1 MNSNP
6 KTKYLDIL
14 QIFRGIA
21 ALMVVLHHSIKS
33 IQYYH
38 EINYPFL
45 NYIGSIGKFGVDFF
59 FVLSGFIITYS
70 ASIKYDEPNSFQSYV
85 KNRLIRIYVPY
96 LPIGIFMLV
105 VYQLLPG
112 FSNGS
117 RDISILTSLT
127 LIPAGNPALSVAWT
141 LSFELLFYLLF
152 SISFVS
158 KKLWNGFVLV
168 WFISII
174 IFTYSPLST
183 LQSFKIP
190 IFSTLFS
197 PYNLEFILGYCLALC
212 VIRKLK
218 LPLIVGILAL
228 IVMMSSFFYC
238 NLYKLNF
245 FKFDLNLLFALGIFI
260 IIYIAIDNYNFK
272 IKSNRILMLI
282 GNATYSIY
290 LVHNP
295 LQMIVIR
302 MYPKI
307 SSITSLF
314 IAIAIILILSSVVG
328 YVYYLIFEKKI
339 MIMIKSK
346 LVH

>member
-1 MNSNP
+1 MNNNP

-21 ALMVVLHHSIKS
+21 ALMVVVHHSIKS

-38 EINYPFL
+38 EINYQFL
-45 NYIGSIGKFGVDFF
+45 NYIASIGKFGVDFF

-70 ASIKYDEPNSFQSYV
+70 AYYKYNDPNSFSNYI

-105 VYQLLPG
+105 IYQLLPA
-112 FSNGS
+112 FSNGN

-152 SISFVS
+152 SISFIS

-174 IFTYSPLST
+174 IFTYTPLSS
-183 LQSFKIP
+183 LQFLKIP

-212 VIRKLK
+212 VIKKLK
-218 LPLIVGILAL
+218 LHLIFGIFAL
-228 IVMMSSFFYC
+228 IIILSSFFYC
-238 NLYKLNF
+238 NLHKFNF
-245 FKFDLNLLFALGIFI
+245 FKFDLNLLFALGIFF

-272 IKSNRILMLI
+272 IKSNSIFMLI

-302 MYPKI
+302 IYPKI
-307 SSITSLF
+307 TSIASLF
-314 IAIAIILILSSVVG
+314 MAAAVVLILSSIVG
-328 YVYYLIFEKKI
+328 YVYYLIFEKKV
-339 MIMIKSK
+339 MMKIKSK
-346 LVH
+346 LVN